1 MYQLN
6 DKIAMTQLS
15 NKYIAFFLRV
25 SISVIFCLT
34 ILSSYAQD
42 KEKIYMS
49 MGYKQVVNEYRL
61 VEVTIRTRVDG
72 KFKPIQD
79 APIEIFMETED
90 DEILLASINSD
101 KNGLASL
108 VIDKNYLFFKND
120 EGKYTLRAKF
130 NGNETNKK
138 GDKKV
143 KMRDFFINADFVEK
157 ESVKT
162 INISTLEFIKDSL
175 SIPINTIGFDV
186 FVDRMFADLKIATG
200 ELIEGKATVSFPDDI
215 PGDADGNLNIRILI
229 DDKDYQIV
237 ELSETKNWGI
247 TWVKK
252 EIKNKNATTI
262 SYVVFMIVSIIVIA
276 IFGLLLSKRISNK
289 S

>member
-90 DEILLASINSD
+90 DEIFIGNVDHWDSTR
-101 KNGLASL
+101 
-108 VIDKNYLFFKND
+108 
-120 EGKYTLRAKF
+120 EG
-130 NGNETNKK
+130 
-138 GDKKV
+138 
-143 KMRDFFINADFVEK
+143 
-157 ESVKT
+157 
-162 INISTLEFIKDSL
+162 
-175 SIPINTIGFDV
+175 
-186 FVDRMFADLKIATG
+186 
-200 ELIEGKATVSFPDDI
+200 
-215 PGDADGNLNIRILI
+215 ILI
-229 DDKDYQIV
+229 RSGNVGIG
-237 ELSETKNWGI
+237 LTTPSE
-247 TWVKK
+247 
-252 EIKNKNATTI
+252 A
-262 SYVVFMIVSIIVIA
+262 IA
-276 IFGLLLSKRISNK
+276 AAMDSGRTRPMLLPGSSCVRTRST
-289 S
+289 